1 MHARTIQHC
10 QTLRIEKNPAE
21 PKNEP
26 KHRPVFKHLTL
37 AQAKKGRT
45 KLRDDDASGVTE
57 CYGATPTT
65 TQPAPQEQIINEAL
79 VNALAKA
86 NGGTCSNNC
95 HCAIA

>member
-1 MHARTIQHC
+1 MSTSGDTTPLEADLAA
-10 QTLRIEKNPAE
+10 LR
-21 PKNEP
+21 
-26 KHRPVFKHLTL
+26 
-37 AQAKKGRT
+37 

-86 NGGTCSNNC
+86 NGGTCNNSC
-95 HCAIA
+95 HCVVA